1 MKPIHIVGNG
11 KSAALYNYAQ
21 RDGTTYTC
29 NLPPFSIPQAKATFM
44 VDFKMMKAIHEGS
57 VQVPG
62 DWVVG
67 SRPKKYTEM
76 NPNFY
81 LKYAPQIKEFY
92 LDIPKYAGN
101 YTNFNCGHMATYYC
115 AAKLGAQDIHMYGF
129 DSIFGPEL
137 QSCTDFYLQSDRS
150 VGNSV
155 RLAGNW
161 RPIWEQMFHQ
171 FKDTTFHLHYFKKNA
186 HALIN
191 FPDNVN
197 VVIDRK

>member
-11 KSAALYNYAQ
+11 KSAALYNYKQ
-21 RDGTTYTC
+21 REGTTYTC
-29 NLPPFSIPQAKATFM
+29 NLPPFSISHAKATFM
-44 VDFKMMKAIHEGS
+44 VDFKMMKAIHSGS

-67 SRPKKYTEM
+67 ARPKKYTEM
-76 NPNFY
+76 NPDFY

-115 AAKLGAQDIHMYGF
+115 ASKLGAQDIHMYGF

-137 QSCTDFYLQSDRS
+137 HSCTDFYLRSDRS
-150 VGNSV
+150 VENSV

-161 RPIWEQMFHQ
+161 RPIWEHMFNQ
-171 FKDTTFHLHYFKKNA
+171 FKNTTFHLHYFKQND
-186 HALIN
+186 LIH
-191 FPDNVN
+191 FPNNVN